1 MALVGCDGILVD
13 DGRVLLQQR
22 EDFHTWGPPGGGL
35 EPGEYLLDGVRREVL
50 EETGLEV
57 ELDELLTIHWRR
69 WLGRDIL
76 VFSFG
81 CRPVGGEL
89 RTGVETV
96 DLRYFPVD
104 ALPESMFPFQRE
116 RLLHTLNGHG
126 RFQHHVQRTARRAQ
140 LFHGAR
146 LIWRAARNWIQRR
159 PSWRP
164 KQFTIGAFATI
175 WDRDGRILLLHRRDR
190 DAWNLPGG
198 RVEKGE
204 TPWDGCRREV
214 LEESGLDLR
223 VERLTGVYAKPH
235 KDELVFNFDGAIIG
249 GRLGPTD
256 EADQAR
262 YFSLNALPDTL
273 LARQRER
280 ILDAAPGAGARRNW
294 PIIKQQGAGW
304 APAIVGESR
313 S

>member
-35 EPGEYLLDGVRREVL
+35 EPGEYLLDG
-50 EETGLEV
+50 
-57 ELDELLTIHWRR
+57 
-69 WLGRDIL
+69 
-76 VFSFG
+76 
-81 CRPVGGEL
+81 
-89 RTGVETV
+89 
-96 DLRYFPVD
+96 
-104 ALPESMFPFQRE
+104 A
-116 RLLHTLNGHG
+116 
-126 RFQHHVQRTARRAQ
+126 
-140 LFHGAR
+140 
-146 LIWRAARNWIQRR
+146 
-159 PSWRP
+159 
-164 KQFTIGAFATI
+164 
-175 WDRDGRILLLHRRDR
+175 
-190 DAWNLPGG
+190 
-198 RVEKGE
+198 
-204 TPWDGCRREV
+204 RREV

-235 KDELVFNFDGAIIG
+235 KDELVFYFDGAIIG
-249 GRLGPTD
+249 GRLGFTD

-280 ILDAAPGAGARRNW
+280 ILDAAPGAGAGRNW